1 MAGNVPS
8 GRYKFPVRVAQV
20 VGKAVNGGV
29 ESFILNRYQY
39 IDREKIQY
47 DCIIDEDSTCVPFQ
61 EKIKSLGGRIFVVPP
76 HEKLFANMKAL
87 YKIFTENKYPLVY
100 SHLNTMSVFPL
111 FTAWRAGIP
120 IRVAHSH
127 STAGKGRGE
136 YKRDLLKYIL
146 RPFAKIFPTDLC
158 ASSVFAGE
166 WMFGKKTMQAGKVNV
181 WSTAIDIER
190 FVYNERK
197 REEMRGRLNLGGKF
211 VVGHA
216 GRFVSQ
222 KNHDFLLD
230 IFAEIHRLRGD
241 SVLLL
246 VGDGP
251 LLEEFTEKVR
261 ALGLESSVIFA
272 GSVNDIENYYQ
283 AMDVFILPSF
293 YEGMPAVGSEVQVSG
308 LPFLCSDRVTP
319 ETKFCDNLEFMS
331 LNHSAGEWAREA
343 LRISEG
349 HIRRDMRDIARNAGF
364 DVRTQAAKM
373 SKWYCD
379 LLGI

>member
-1 MAGNVPS
+1 MAGNVPA
-8 GRYKFPVRVAQV
+8 YKFPIRIAQI
-20 VGKAVNGGV
+20 VGKAKNGGV

-39 IDREKIQY
+39 IDKTKIQY
-47 DCIIDEDSTCVPFQ
+47 DCIIDEDSTCYTFQ
-61 EKIKSLGGRIFVVPP
+61 DKIISLGGRIIVVPP
-76 HEKLFANMKAL
+76 YQKLIANQKAL
-87 YKIFTENKYPLVY
+87 YKIFTENKYPAVY
-100 SHLNTMSVFPL
+100 SHLNTLSVFPL
-111 FTAWRAGIP
+111 FTAWLAGIP
-120 IRVAHSH
+120 VRIAHSH

-136 YKRDLLKYIL
+136 FKRNIMKYIL

-158 ASSVFAGE
+158 ASSNFAGE
-166 WMFGKKTMQAGKVNV
+166 WMFGKRTMRTGRVSI

-190 FVYNERK
+190 FAYNEESR
-197 REEMRGRLNLGGKF
+197 REIRGRFNLEGKF

-230 IFAEIHRLRGD
+230 VFYELHKLRSD
-241 SVLLL
+241 SVLFL

-251 LLEEFTEKVR
+251 LFNKFRDKVK
-261 ALGLESSVIFA
+261 ALGLEDGVIFA
-272 GSVNDIENYYQ
+272 GSVSDIEKYYN
-283 AMDVFILPSF
+283 AMDVFLLPSL

-319 ETKFCDNLEFMS
+319 ETKFCDNLKFMS
-331 LNHSAGEWAREA
+331 LNQSASEWAQEA
-343 LRISEG
+343 LRISDG
-349 HIRRDMRDIARNAGF
+349 HVRRDMTEIARNAGF

-373 SKWYCD
+373 TQWYCD